1 MDDQRD
7 FPPPDLAELVGSRLC
22 HDLVNPISAI
32 SNGLE
37 LLALSGAVPT
47 PEIELIGDAVKDALA
62 RIRFF
67 RIAFGAARP
76 GETISARET
85 REVLTGL
92 YGGSR
97 LDVRWQVA
105 EDLPRAEVKLG
116 FLMLNVA
123 ETAFPLGG
131 TLTLSLGA
139 DGWQLTGTGRK
150 MSVEDANWQALVTP
164 GLASSPPP
172 ARVQFALLTQELAV
186 RDAAISVTTDAEALS
201 LAMTVSGQ
209 SVSR

>member
-7 FPPPDLAELVGSRLC
+7 FPSPDLAELVGSRLC

-32 SNGLE
+32 ANGLE
-37 LLALSGAVPT
+37 LLALSGAAPT
-47 PEIELIGDAVKDALA
+47 PEIELIGDAVRDALA

-85 REVLTGL
+85 REVLAGI

-97 LDVRWQVA
+97 LDVQWRITG
-105 EDLPRAEVKLG
+105 DLPRVDTKLA
-116 FLMLNVA
+116 FLLLNTA

-131 TLTLSLGA
+131 TMSISRTASVWRLEVA
-139 DGWQLTGTGRK
+139 GRK
-150 MSVEDANWQALVTP
+150 MSVEDANWQALLTP
-164 GLASSPPP
+164 GLATSPPP
-172 ARVQFALLTQELAV
+172 ARVQFALLTQEIAA
-186 RDAAISVTTDAEALS
+186 RDATLSVSIDPEALS
-201 LAMTVSGQ
+201 LAMEVTD
-209 SVSR
+209 

>member
-1 MDDQRD
+1 MDDRRD
-7 FPPPDLAELVGSRLC
+7 FPPPDLAQLVGSRLC

-47 PEIELIGDAVKDALA
+47 PEIELIGDAVRDALA

-85 REVLTGL
+85 REVLRGL
-92 YGGSR
+92 YGSGR
-97 LDVRWQVA
+97 LQVDWQIA

-131 TLTLSLGA
+131 TLGLSRGSG
-139 DGWQLTGTGRK
+139 GWELKGTGRK
-150 MSVEDANWQALVTP
+150 MAVDDANWQALITP
-164 GLASSPPP
+164 GLAAAPPP
-172 ARVQFALLTQELAV
+172 ARVQFALLTQELAA
-186 RDAAISVTTDAEALS
+186 RDAALEVTLDADAPS
-201 LAMTVSGQ
+201 LAMAVTG
-209 SVSR
+209 

>member
-1 MDDQRD
+1 MDDHRD
-7 FPPPDLAELVGSRLC
+7 FPTPDLAELVGSRLC

-47 PEIELIGDAVKDALA
+47 PEIELIGDAVRDALA

-85 REVLTGL
+85 REILAEI
-92 YGGSR
+92 YGASR
-97 LDVRWQVA
+97 LDVRWQID
-105 EDLPRAEVKLG
+105 EDLPRADTKLG
-116 FLMLNVA
+116 FLLLNTA

-131 TLTLSLGA
+131 TLGISRGA
-139 DGWQLTGTGRK
+139 SGWMLEANGRK
-150 MSVEDANWQALVTP
+150 MSVEDANWQALITP
-164 GLASSPPP
+164 GLATSPPP
-172 ARVQFALLTQELAV
+172 ARVQFALLTQEVAI
-186 RDAAISVTTDAEALS
+186 RDAALSVTMDTDALC
-201 LAMTVSGQ
+201 LAMAVSA
-209 SVSR
+209 

>member
-1 MDDQRD
+1 MDDHRD

-47 PEIELIGDAVKDALA
+47 PEIELIGDAVRDAMA

-76 GETISARET
+76 GEMISARET
-85 REVLTGL
+85 REILAEI
-92 YGGSR
+92 YGTSR
-97 LDVRWQVA
+97 LDVRWQIG
-105 EDLPRAEVKLG
+105 EDLPRADTKLG
-116 FLMLNVA
+116 FLLLNAA

-131 TLTLSLGA
+131 TLSISRGA
-139 DGWQLTGTGRK
+139 SGWMLEASGRK
-150 MSVEDANWQALVTP
+150 MSVEDANWQALITP
-164 GLASSPPP
+164 GLATSPPP
-172 ARVQFALLTQELAV
+172 ARVQFALLTQELAA
-186 RDAAISVTTDAEALS
+186 RDAALSVTMDTDTLC
-201 LAMTVSGQ
+201 LAMAVSA
-209 SVSR
+209 

>member
-7 FPPPDLAELVGSRLC
+7 FPSPDLAQLVGSRLC

-37 LLALSGAVPT
+37 LLALSGAAPT

-67 RIAFGAARP
+67 RVAFGAARP

-85 REVLTGL
+85 REVLSEI
-92 YGGSR
+92 YGNSR
-97 LDVRWQVA
+97 LDVQWQIA
-105 EDLPRAEVKLG
+105 EDLPRADTKLG
-116 FLMLNVA
+116 FLLLNTA

-131 TLTLSLGA
+131 TLTISRRA
-139 DGWQLTGTGRK
+139 SGWRLEAAGRK

-164 GLASSPPP
+164 GLATSPPP
-172 ARVQFALLTQELAV
+172 ARVQFALLMQELAA
-186 RDAAISVTTDAEALS
+186 RDAGLSVSIDAEALS
-201 LAMTVSGQ
+201 LAMEVSG
-209 SVSR
+209 

>member
-1 MDDQRD
+1 MDDRQD
-7 FPPPDLAELVGSRLC
+7 FPPPDLAQLVGSRLC

-32 SNGLE
+32 ANGLE
-37 LLALSGAVPT
+37 LLALSGAAPT

-92 YGGSR
+92 YGAGR
-97 LDVRWQVA
+97 LEVKWQVA
-105 EDLPRAEVKLG
+105 DDLPRAEVKLG
-116 FLMLNVA
+116 FLILNTA

-131 TLTLSLGA
+131 TICISRGGR
-139 DGWQLTGTGRK
+139 GWQLTGTGPK
-150 MSVEDANWQALVTP
+150 MSVGDPTWQALMVP
-164 GLASSPPP
+164 GLAAAPPP
-172 ARVQFALLTQELAV
+172 ARVQFALLTQELAA
-186 RDAAISVTTDAEALS
+186 RGSDLTVTIDQDSLS
-201 LAMTVSGQ
+201 LAMEVAD
-209 SVSR
+209 